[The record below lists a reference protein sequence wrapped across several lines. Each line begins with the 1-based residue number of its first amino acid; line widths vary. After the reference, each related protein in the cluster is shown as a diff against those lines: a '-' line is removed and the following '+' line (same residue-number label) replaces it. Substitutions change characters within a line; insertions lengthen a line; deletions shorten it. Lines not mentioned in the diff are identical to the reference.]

1 MRVIIKEVEINV
13 ALKAYMETCG
23 LDLTDQVVEIDLQA
37 TRGPE
42 GYTATIDISPAG
54 SVAQEAEELPVIN
67 TKPAIASTN
76 TATNEVVTPVRRGP
90 GRPPKNPVATASE
103 YHSEPTTPD
112 PEPAQDIEEEEQVA
126 VVAES
131 EETKEEE
138 APAPTPRPSLF
149 GGLNRPSN
157 A

>member
-90 GRPPKNPVATASE
+90 GRPPKNPVATA
-103 YHSEPTTPD
+103 PD

-138 APAPTPRPSLF
+138 APAPTTRPSLF